1 MAVLP
6 DGPGRPRSC
15 TAPGKSRALCQFELR
30 SLQMPGRNRTCGPR
44 VQAGA
49 LPAELRPHDGRRI
62 RDKGSNPDLHVQS
75 VASCRLDDPG
85 TALPLR
91 PSPGE
96 GDRRSRHS
104 DLVYVSRGWRRA
116 MFSMPLAYPSTL
128 DRRPPAAHTRADVV
142 LRGGALE
149 PGASTLLG
157 KSQAKAHAYSS
168 ALFPGAMLR
177 AFLSQAGPRFELD
190 LLQAEHHL
198 DLDMTVRLQK
208 RRRRPGW
215 VALERIA
222 MRLGT

>member
-1 MAVLP
+1 MPA
-6 DGPGRPRSC
+6 R
-15 TAPGKSRALCQFELR
+15 LR
-30 SLQMPGRNRTCGPR
+30 RN
-44 VQAGA
+44 
-49 LPAELRPHDGRRI
+49 DGRRGSRTPKARRPTRF
-62 RDKGSNPDLHVQS
+62 RDGV
-75 VASCRLDDPG
+75 
-85 TALPLR
+85 PLR
-91 PSPGE
+91 WQSFQMAPAGLDPAPPRVRAG
-96 GDRRSRHS
+96 RSASLSYGAFRCPA
-104 DLVYVSRGWRRA
+104 GIEPAAPAFRRA
-116 MFSMPLAYPSTL
+116 LYRLSYGHTMGALAYPSTL

-168 ALFPGAMLR
+168 ALFPSAMLR

-222 MRLGT
+222 MRLGI